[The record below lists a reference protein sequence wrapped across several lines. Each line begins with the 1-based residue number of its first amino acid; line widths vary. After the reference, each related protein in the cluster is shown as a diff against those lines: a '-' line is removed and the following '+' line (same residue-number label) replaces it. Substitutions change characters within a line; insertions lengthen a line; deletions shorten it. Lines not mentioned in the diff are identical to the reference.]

1 MIQSQKTPIKKII
14 LVLGSVLA
22 AFILILLP
30 VLYTRR
36 NSCNKE
42 TCSHAEHISMH
53 EDGCSHEESAHDEC
67 VLLVQSRPHVFEGIF
82 IHRAGVSAVYEKE
95 NIIPIRSL
103 KTEEKVKAPVGFLG
117 RIKGY
122 FFRKSEEKAEVPTV
136 TAEEMEIQLNNTE
149 NIMWNYDKQF
159 VKEINKMKSREKQ
172 MLILEIRSMILNLST
187 ILPSKL
193 SLLDDSNNL
202 FWLTVYCSG
211 DLLVDWMA
219 FTFTVEELSEVKMRI
234 EDLFNS
240 TEEAEVLRNN
250 LLSIVQSFITKIAS
264 KTGLGGKITK
274 QRENVATILRD
285 YKATQK
291 MVCDIEESCETEKLL
306 LVLDALSYLIPMTE
320 ESNKAILQTV
330 NRVQERISGL
340 AQSIALRQ
348 MNDYLSLTKKYNSEI
363 IGAINGYMRFISD
376 FEQYIGV
383 NTFNTENIKNVEKM
397 NDSTFVYDFKPTASA
412 SEVIKGSNKM
422 ISVANILFKQYMHL
436 LSERDTETDY
446 TLFILDENAEEP
458 VVVAELISEEEQE
471 AVLVEEDNE

>member
-1 MIQSQKTPIKKII
+1 
-14 LVLGSVLA
+14 
-22 AFILILLP
+22 
-30 VLYTRR
+30 
-36 NSCNKE
+36 
-42 TCSHAEHISMH
+42 
-53 EDGCSHEESAHDEC
+53 
-67 VLLVQSRPHVFEGIF
+67 
-82 IHRAGVSAVYEKE
+82 
-95 NIIPIRSL
+95 
-103 KTEEKVKAPVGFLG
+103 
-117 RIKGY
+117 
-122 FFRKSEEKAEVPTV
+122 
-136 TAEEMEIQLNNTE
+136 MEIQLNNTE

-458 VVVAELISEEEQE
+458 VVIAELLSEEEQE